1 MDTIEF
7 YDRGGIGNPQ
17 LSKDIKP
24 LKLTAQEKLDLVAF
38 LEALQGDV
46 NNATPPDKLPE

>member
-1 MDTIEF
+1 MATVEF

-24 LKLTAQEKLDLVAF
+24 LKLTQQEKRDLVAF
-38 LEALQGDV
+38 LESLQGEV
-46 NNATPPDKLPE
+46 NNATPPEKLPE